1 MAMNDNFSRVLAL
14 LRQEKGISQRKAAG
28 ELGISQAL
36 LSHYENGAREP
47 GLEFVVKACDFYNV
61 SADYL
66 LGRTLTR
73 DGAVISADELTD
85 AAEAKESLRGSIMAK
100 LQKKLLVNAVSIL
113 FDLLGK
119 LGSREA
125 VTHASEY
132 LSAALYQLYRLFYRQ
147 AGGNDS
153 YFSTDSRTF
162 DMDALSAAMTLSR
175 IRYDRAM
182 HDKDLADKFPAVD
195 AQTLAME
202 YPGLSQSA
210 AQVFHSV
217 DEQLRQLQK

>member
-47 GLEFVVKACDFYNV
+47 GLEFVVRACDFYNV

-66 LGRTLTR
+66 LGRTLNR
-73 DGAVISADELTD
+73 DGAVITAEELTD
-85 AAEAKESLRGSIMAK
+85 AAEAKETLRGSIMAK

-119 LGSREA
+119 LGSRDA
-125 VTHASEY
+125 VTHASAY

-153 YFSTDSRTF
+153 YFSTDSQTF
-162 DMDALSAAMTLSR
+162 DMDAVSASMTLSR
-175 IRYDRAM
+175 IRFARAM
-182 HDKDLADKFPAVD
+182 QDKALADKFPAVD
-195 AQTLAME
+195 AQTLAAE

-210 AQVFHSV
+210 AQVLHSV
-217 DEQLRQLQK
+217 DEQIRDMQK

>member
-1 MAMNDNFSRVLAL
+1 MAMNENFSRVLAL

-47 GLEFVVKACDFYNV
+47 GLEFVVKACDYYHV

-66 LGRTLTR
+66 LGRSLNR
-73 DGAVISADELTD
+73 DGAVIAADELVD
-85 AAEAKESLRGSIMAK
+85 AAEGKESLRGSIMAK
-100 LQKKLLVNAVSIL
+100 LQKKLIINAVSVL
-113 FDLLGK
+113 FDQLGK

-125 VTHASEY
+125 VTHAGAY

-153 YFSTDSRTF
+153 YFSTDSQSF
-162 DMDALSAAMTLSR
+162 DMDAISAGMTISR
-175 IRYDRAM
+175 IRYARAM
-182 HDKDLADKFPAVD
+182 QNKDLQGKFPAVD
-195 AQTLAME
+195 AETLAEE
-202 YPGLSQSA
+202 YPGLSQSV
-210 AQVFHSV
+210 AQVLHAV
-217 DEQLRQLQK
+217 DEQIRDMEK